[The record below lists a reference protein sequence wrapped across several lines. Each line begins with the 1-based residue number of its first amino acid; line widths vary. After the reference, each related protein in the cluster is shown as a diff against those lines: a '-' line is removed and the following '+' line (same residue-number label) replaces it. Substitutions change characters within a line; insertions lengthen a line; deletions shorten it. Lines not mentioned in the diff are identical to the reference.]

1 MRSILSAAYVLTI
14 LTYNA
19 NANEINITIEGQ
31 GSVSLKDS
39 QTRCN
44 ESCTI
49 TSTEEFESLVPQAT
63 DNWVFKGWSNNACE
77 YGNGIVSSE
86 TFSVFDNAKNG
97 AKTLDNAD
105 VNGDGIADFAA
116 IDLFARS
123 VTILTNNGDGTFSE
137 SNNLDQFTYPSSLA
151 FYDWESDGDQD
162 LLVSDYNRKEI
173 KLFTNDGN
181 GEFSLSHTIT
191 FDNIKPYGIAV
202 ADINEDSE
210 PELLISSFNSDTS
223 GDLFQLVNSI
233 SSAKTAWYSKQ
244 GDEYVESILLSDQA
258 AFTLDTAV
266 VDGQILSLAAE
277 LKRDQITLY
286 SQTENNITQQAVD
299 TGDNPY
305 GATFGDIDD
314 NGTLDVLAAY
324 YRPSKIRFIE
334 NTGNQNFI
342 AGVEVGSPVEGVT
355 ATAIADIN
363 NDGIK
368 DLALGEFNT
377 NRFYYFPT
385 QSYKECVVNSQS
397 PVSVTAF
404 FESTQNGGGSAD
416 TESSDSSGGSLHYF
430 MALLALVLFGRR
442 FH

>member
-1 MRSILSAAYVLTI
+1 MRSILSAAYVLTLFSCN
-14 LTYNA
+14 LTA
-19 NANEINITIEGQ
+19 SEINITIEGQ
-31 GSVSLKDS
+31 GSISLKDS
-39 QTRCN
+39 QSICN

-49 TSTEEFESLVPQAT
+49 ASNNELESLVPQAA
-63 DNWVFKGWSNNACE
+63 DNWAFKGWSNGACE
-77 YGNGIVSSE
+77 YGNGVISSQ
-86 TFSVFDNAKNG
+86 TFSVFDNAQNG

-105 VNGDGIADFAA
+105 VNGDGIVDFAA

-137 SNNLDQFTYPSSLA
+137 SNNLGHFIYPSALA

-162 LLVSDYNRKEI
+162 LVVTDYNKNAI
-173 KLFTNDGN
+173 KLFLNDGN
-181 GEFSLSHTIT
+181 GEFELTQTIEIE
-191 FDNIKPYGIAV
+191 NIKPYGVAV
-202 ADINEDSE
+202 ADINNDST

-244 GDEYVESILLSDQA
+244 GEEYTESLVLSDQA

-266 VDGQILSLAAE
+266 VDGQVLSLAAE

-286 SQTENNITQQAVD
+286 SQTDNNITQQVVD

-305 GATFGDIDD
+305 GAAFGDIDN

-334 NTGNQNFI
+334 NTGEQKFLEAIEI
-342 AGVEVGSPVEGVT
+342 ASPAEGVT

-363 NDGIK
+363 NDGMK

-385 QSYKECVVNSQS
+385 ESYKECVVNSQS
-397 PVSVTAF
+397 PVSVIAV
-404 FESTQNGGGSAD
+404 FESTQNGGGSAG

-430 MALLALVLFGRR
+430 IALLALVLFGRR
-442 FH
+442 LH